1 MKITPRVP
9 VLAAVIA
16 AAGLCASAQEP
27 TVHTAETVHYVVE
40 SEVSAA
46 HAAETAARMEAMLSF
61 FNSYLRFDL
70 EELPAKLR
78 VTIFS
83 SKKNFSVYLQSLTSQ
98 SRDDYVYLHY
108 RTPERCRLLAFTG
121 ASGLDESSLMRQS
134 FVQVLKAF
142 IAAPPLWLREGL
154 AVYLENSRFDPTVG
168 RVVFR
173 ENLVWLETVK
183 TLIRTPDKL
192 IAPERMLTADIDEA
206 RESIDVFYPEA
217 WAMVTFLA
225 GSGEG
230 RYERALWDS
239 IRLLSPAAPLAEN
252 VRRIR
257 SQAFGWLDQKAA
269 IEAFVSYF
277 ASRRSFRELVE
288 TGAGLFETK
297 RFDEAEKLMLEAVSL
312 EPDTY
317 LPYYYLG
324 LIAYERRDYPMAE
337 YYYRTA
343 AQMGCHEGL
352 INYALG
358 VNAFASGNSDTAR
371 QFLVKAKDERSGEY
385 RVRAL
390 ELLTELNR

>member
-1 MKITPRVP
+1 MKKTPRIP
-9 VLAAVIA
+9 VLAVVLA
-16 AAGLCASAQEP
+16 AAGFCASAQEP
-27 TVHTAETVHYVVE
+27 VVHTSETLHYVVE

-70 EELPAKLR
+70 NELPAKLR
-78 VTIFS
+78 VTVFS
-83 SKKNFSVYLQSLTSQ
+83 SKKNFNSYLQSLTSQ
-98 SRDDYVYLHY
+98 VRDDYVYLHY
-108 RTPERCRLLAFTG
+108 RTPERCRLLAFMG
-121 ASGLDESSLMRQS
+121 SSGLDESSFMRQG

-142 IAAPPLWLREGL
+142 IASPPLWLREGF
-154 AVYLENSRFDPTVG
+154 AVYLENSRYDPVSA

-173 ENLVWLETVK
+173 ENLTWLETLK
-183 TLIRTPDKL
+183 ALIRSPEKL
-192 IAPERMLTADIDEA
+192 IALDRMLSIDIDEA

-225 GSGEG
+225 GAGER

-239 IRLLSPAAPLAEN
+239 IRLLSPAAPLEEN
-252 VRRIR
+252 VRRIM
-257 SQAFGWLDQKAA
+257 SQAFGWIDQNAVV
-269 IEAFVSYF
+269 ESFVSYF
-277 ASRRSFRELVE
+277 NSRKSFRELVE
-288 TGAGLFETK
+288 SGAGLFASK
-297 RFDEAEKLMLEAVSL
+297 KFDDAEKMMLEAVSL
-312 EPDTY
+312 EPERY

-324 LIAYERRDYPMAE
+324 LISYERRDYPMAE
-337 YYYRTA
+337 YYYRTS

-358 VNAFASGNSDTAR
+358 VNAFAAGNADTAR
-371 QFLVKAKDERSGEY
+371 QYLVKAKDERSGEY